1 MSQPESTTVD
11 AAPARGRSQWWSA
24 LGLSLL
30 VTAAAALFS
39 LALKLTAGT
48 DWSVVFVVS
57 RWMVVFALLLL
68 PLLHQLVVRRGSTWN
83 LPWSLRTPA
92 TGLLLTI
99 EGIAWDIIAAHSS

>member
-1 MSQPESTTVD
+1 MATSPTTLPD
-11 AAPARGRSQWWSA
+11 DTPPRGRSQWWSA
-24 LGLSLL
+24 LGLSLA

-39 LALKLTAGT
+39 LALRAIAGT

-68 PLLHQLVVRRGSTWN
+68 PLVHQLVVRSGRTWD

-99 EGIAWDIIAAHSS
+99 EGIAWDIIASNAS